1 MHVCKESVKAFQQGD
16 LDTEKFD
23 KSRSILQHRF
33 LDYLNE
39 VTDGMKKCYEAC
51 FDSAKVAQDMKAR
64 DASSSSPDP
73 NSPPISPTSQRLAA
87 MGSPGRVFGRTLS
100 SILDESRTD
109 IPPILEK
116 IALWIEMNGM
126 QTIGLF
132 RIAGT
137 ASVVRALKADIDS
150 GDEVDFPTTT
160 NSHVMCSLFKAYLRE
175 LPEPLVP
182 ASMFDPLAACLKEL
196 DRLKQISI
204 LRDLVDS
211 MPKQQAVVL
220 DWLVAFLKR
229 IAAGAEITKM
239 PAKSLAC
246 LISPNILYKP
256 NQPASVEDVS
266 NSNLILELM
275 MDLYTDVFSNISYA
289 TKSLDPLEKSNALA
303 ASKNKTAH
311 SDSLESS
318 RRASDTDLIAP
329 LRLVGVDSTPRKSSA
344 RRRSSHRRIES
355 DNSGSPSLAEDA
367 GFLSDGT
374 PSRAPKRRVKL
385 STEQAASTPAVDSSD
400 PPAAEISSAEAPG
413 QMNEKPR
420 SGSTKSRSESKRN
433 DSPSPSVNHLDA
445 NQGRRLSAADQKP
458 RSRRGSDAGS
468 HSRVRRGS
476 KAVADG
482 EFVKSPSSEHVSRA
496 GSQSASVPT
505 TDALKSK
512 PEIIAA
518 PLERPHP
525 IEVTQIHITETPA
538 PSVSP
543 PHSPSASDSS
553 SSAKDAA
560 RQRVSALL
568 ASSDSAP
575 GSPKAPKSPGSTRMK
590 AILDLVD
597 EAPRRGDAIGG
608 VAPSLED
615 SLSSS
620 NERRRRSNSVSA
632 SESLIS
638 RYKGRD
644 RTAGLATL
652 SFTNAEQFNSLMDNV
667 FSASVKAGFVV
678 VGYSRGNALTVQ
690 GHSNTGG
697 PEEMATFFK
706 DEEVQY
712 GLLRV
717 STLDLGRASTRDI
730 FVQWNGSKVSNIQK
744 GVKKGHVGE
753 VKEIFRPYNA
763 EVFVVTRDRFNA
775 TSVLDIT
782 SPQSTS
788 HILD

>member
-1 MHVCKESVKAFQQGD
+1 MKRLTWVGSSKKKPANAKRIEDERVSSKESLHRVSSFLESSTGLLSDERLLAAALSELGARISDHQAGAFLQLIGGLHQQLSDLKLKLCNALVENLQVPLRDHMHVCKESVKAFQQGD

-400 PPAAEISSAEAPG
+400 RVFLRFPEHL
-413 QMNEKPR
+413 
-420 SGSTKSRSESKRN
+420 STKCFSGHRG
-433 DSPSPSVNHLDA
+433 PAVSVQRDA
-445 NQGRRLSAADQKP
+445 RR
-458 RSRRGSDAGS
+458 
-468 HSRVRRGS
+468 
-476 KAVADG
+476 
-482 EFVKSPSSEHVSRA
+482 F
-496 GSQSASVPT
+496 
-505 TDALKSK
+505 
-512 PEIIAA
+512 
-518 PLERPHP
+518 
-525 IEVTQIHITETPA
+525 
-538 PSVSP
+538 
-543 PHSPSASDSS
+543 
-553 SSAKDAA
+553 
-560 RQRVSALL
+560 
-568 ASSDSAP
+568 
-575 GSPKAPKSPGSTRMK
+575 
-590 AILDLVD
+590 
-597 EAPRRGDAIGG
+597 
-608 VAPSLED
+608 
-615 SLSSS
+615 
-620 NERRRRSNSVSA
+620 
-632 SESLIS
+632 
-638 RYKGRD
+638 
-644 RTAGLATL
+644 
-652 SFTNAEQFNSLMDNV
+652 
-667 FSASVKAGFVV
+667 FS
-678 VGYSRGNALTVQ
+678 
-690 GHSNTGG
+690 
-697 PEEMATFFK
+697 
-706 DEEVQY
+706 
-712 GLLRV
+712 
-717 STLDLGRASTRDI
+717 
-730 FVQWNGSKVSNIQK
+730 
-744 GVKKGHVGE
+744 
-753 VKEIFRPYNA
+753 
-763 EVFVVTRDRFNA
+763 
-775 TSVLDIT
+775 
-782 SPQSTS
+782 
-788 HILD
+788 